1 MIMYVVDHS
10 VHQEPADVVEEKRE
24 EQILMDGDSWT
35 GELFEDVEDDKRGEE
50 TDDRHEEKGNIKS
63 VDIVDDTDML
73 HVDTVGV
80 VAPGSIGDRM

>member
-1 MIMYVVDHS
+1 MILYVVDHP
-10 VHQEPADVVEEKRE
+10 VNQKPADVVEEKRE
-24 EQILMDGDSWT
+24 EQIFVDSDSWT
-35 GELFEDVEDDKRGEE
+35 GELFEDEEDGKRGEE
-50 TDDRHEEKGNIKS
+50 TDDRHDEKGNIKS